1 MRTTLIIALGVA
13 LAAAFDFFAAALSG
27 RRVGARSIDGGRIFI
42 WTWLAF
48 TLVDFAIG
56 VQAGH
61 GALLELAIHA
71 LVFAVPAAAAW
82 YLSRRR
88 TLPRPPPG

>member
-13 LAAAFDFFAAALSG
+13 LAAAFDFLAAARNG
-27 RRVGARSIDGGRIFI
+27 RRVGVRSIDGGRIFM
-42 WTWLAF
+42 WAWLAF
-48 TLVDFAIG
+48 TLVDFVVG
-56 VQAGH
+56 VTSGH

-71 LVFAVPAAAAW
+71 LIFAVPATAAW

-88 TLPRPPPG
+88 RLSRPPPG

>member
-13 LAAAFDFFAAALSG
+13 LAAAFDFLAALSV
-27 RRVGARSIDGGRIFI
+27 RRGAAHSIDGGRIFI
-42 WTWLAF
+42 WAWLAF
-48 TLVDFAIG
+48 TLVDFVVGIM
-56 VQAGH
+56 AGH

-71 LVFAVPAAAAW
+71 LIFAVPATAAW

-88 TLPRPPPG
+88 RLSRTPPG

>member
-27 RRVGARSIDGGRIFI
+27 RRVGSRSIDGGRIFI
-42 WTWLAF
+42 WTWLSF
-48 TLVDFAIG
+48 TLVDFVIG
-56 VQAGH
+56 VMAGH

-71 LVFAVPAAAAW
+71 LIFAVPATAAW

-88 TLPRPPPG
+88 RLSRTPPA